1 MKIRSLTIV
10 FLFFAAANLSFG
22 QIKKPAK
29 WAFKA
34 SKENPKVGDIITIFF
49 TATIEEGWY
58 LYSSKLAVE
67 GPMPTSVSFTANG
80 SFQAIGELQAIN
92 PKEKQDEV
100 WGGKIQYFV
109 KTGVFTQKVKILKD
123 HPVID
128 GKLSYQTCTIKD
140 GSCIPNKDKF
150 TLSL

>member
-1 MKIRSLTIV
+1 MKFRYL
-10 FLFFAAANLSFG
+10 FLFFFIGITATA

-29 WAFKA
+29 WTFKA
-34 SKENPKVGDIITIFF
+34 SKENPKVGEVITILF

-58 LYSSKLAVE
+58 LYSSKLAVD
-67 GPMPTSVSFTANG
+67 GPMPTTVTFTPNG
-80 SFQAIGELQAIN
+80 SFQPVGDLLALN
-92 PKEKQDEV
+92 PKEKMDEV
-100 WGGKIQYFV
+100 WGGKVHYFT
-109 KTGVFTQKVKILKD
+109 KTGIFSQKVKVLKE

-150 TLSL
+150 SLSL